1 MTGST
6 DQSSPDMWD
15 RILAFHKSKLSIA
28 VAVVALLFIVAL
40 DNSAWTV
47 PIKIALLV
55 LGVAYWAAV
64 GIKSIR
70 GFRAG
75 YRANG

>member
-6 DQSSPDMWD
+6 DPSSPDRWD
-15 RILAFHKSKLSIA
+15 RILAFHRSKLSIGVTV
-28 VAVVALLFIVAL
+28 VAVLFIVAL
-40 DNSAWTV
+40 NNSAWTV
-47 PIKIALLV
+47 PLKIALLV

-75 YRANG
+75 YRAND